1 MSPFCNTHSISG
13 VVLRFYD
20 NPIPCRDM
28 SHKRNTPRWFHVRP
42 SVGLGETLARCRR
55 QSGITQ
61 AELAARLGVDRTTV
75 VRTEASDVAALKRV
89 VAAFSVLGYELV
101 AVPKGADVVV
111 SPRGEQ

>member
-1 MSPFCNTHSISG
+1 VSPFCNTRSVSHL
-13 VVLRFYD
+13 VLRFCNKSIQY
-20 NPIPCRDM
+20 RDM
-28 SHKRNTPRWFHVRP
+28 SHKRNTPRWFRVMP

-55 QSGITQ
+55 ESEITQ

-101 AVPKGADVVV
+101 ALPKGADVVV
-111 SPRGEQ
+111 SPRGER